1 MHTVLY
7 KLSDIF
13 HSRVVLIKIVLYF
26 WCMAIRKKHIELL
39 DHIPKKE
46 FTILIGARQIG
57 KSTLLKQIAEELT
70 AQGKLVYSINL
81 ERKNVLQELDQ
92 YPENLFKFCPL
103 ADGKKIIVMIDEI
116 QYLKDA
122 SGFLKLLYD
131 EYADRLK
138 IFATGSSAFY
148 IDKDFKDSLAGR
160 KRIFQMPTLGFEE
173 FLDFKGRPELLA
185 DLSSLQKGEKLKSVY
200 EAVFWGLLDEY
211 LNYGGYP
218 AVVLENDLDGKKEL
232 LKEIRDSFVK
242 RDILE
247 SGINDEEKLFRLLTV
262 LASQSGNLLNVN
274 ELSNT
279 LRINNSTVENY
290 LYVLQKCFHISLLR
304 PFYNNLRKE
313 LVKMP
318 KVYLNDFGLRNILI
332 NYFAPIEQ
340 RADKGTLL
348 ENYVFRKLL
357 EKHEP
362 DQVKFWRT
370 ADGNEVDFVV
380 ETSFQKGYAVEVK
393 FQENESKL
401 SKYKTFT
408 TAYPVFPLQI
418 WHWGNTNLL
427 L

>member
-1 MHTVLY
+1 
-7 KLSDIF
+7 
-13 HSRVVLIKIVLYF
+13 
-26 WCMAIRKKHIELL
+26 MAIRKKHIELIN
-39 DHIPKKE
+39 HIPKKE

-57 KSTLLKQIAEELT
+57 KSTLLKQIADELISK
-70 AQGKLVYSINL
+70 GELVYLINL

-92 YPENLFKFCPL
+92 DTENLFKFCPL
-103 ADGKKIIVMIDEI
+103 VEGKRIIVMIDEI

-131 EYADRLK
+131 EYADRVK
-138 IFATGSSAFY
+138 IVATGSSAFY

-160 KRIFQMPTLGFEE
+160 KRIFQMPTLDFDE
-173 FLDFKGRPELLA
+173 FLDFKDKPELLD
-185 DLSSLQKGEKLKSVY
+185 DLSSMQKGEKQKSVY
-200 EAVFWGLLDEY
+200 ENMFWALLDEY

-218 AVVLENDLDGKKEL
+218 AVVLENDFEGKKEL
-232 LKEIRDSFVK
+232 LKEIRDSYIK

-247 SGINDEEKLFRLLTV
+247 SAVNDEEKLYRLLMV
-262 LASQSGNLLNVN
+262 LASQSGNLMNVN

-290 LYVLQKCFHISLLR
+290 LYVLQKCFHISLVR

-318 KVYLNDFGLRNILI
+318 KIYLNDLGLRNILI

-340 RADKGTLL
+340 RADKGMLL
-348 ENYVFRKLL
+348 ENYAFRKLL
-357 EKHEP
+357 EKHDPE
-362 DQVKFWRT
+362 QVRFWRT

-393 FQENESKL
+393 FQEKETKL
-401 SKYKTFT
+401 SKYKVFAA
-408 TAYPVFPLQI
+408 AYPDFPLKI
-418 WHWGNTNLL
+418 WHWGNMDLIL
-427 L
+427 